1 LVRQIQIRLISLAF
15 LHSAVCMRLN
25 EAQFLRCFVWSY
37 IQVDLVLK
45 LLHLGV
51 VLPNIENFQLKVLNT
66 VTTRVVVGGRLKQL
80 DGALSL
86 LKNIFFNVTCLIVLL
101 LLIFN
106 NRLALTTFFLDVGKR
121 EIHNVISDVLNTFL
135 V

>member
-1 LVRQIQIRLISLAF
+1 
-15 LHSAVCMRLN
+15 MRLD

-66 VTTRVVVGGRLKQL
+66 VTTRVVVGRRLKQL

-135 V
+135 VQEWRVIL

>member
-1 LVRQIQIRLISLAF
+1 
-15 LHSAVCMRLN
+15 MRLD

-66 VTTRVVVGGRLKQL
+66 VTTRVVVGRRLKQL

-106 NRLALTTFFLDVGKR
+106 DSLALTTFFLDVGKR

-135 V
+135 VQEWRVIL

>member
-1 LVRQIQIRLISLAF
+1 
-15 LHSAVCMRLN
+15 MRLD

-66 VTTRVVVGGRLKQL
+66 VTTRVVVGRRLKQL

-101 LLIFN
+101 LLVFN

-135 V
+135 VQEWRVIL

>member
-1 LVRQIQIRLISLAF
+1 
-15 LHSAVCMRLN
+15 MRLD

-66 VTTRVVVGGRLKQL
+66 VTTRVVVGRRLKQL

-106 NRLALTTFFLDVGKR
+106 DSLALTTFFLDVGKR